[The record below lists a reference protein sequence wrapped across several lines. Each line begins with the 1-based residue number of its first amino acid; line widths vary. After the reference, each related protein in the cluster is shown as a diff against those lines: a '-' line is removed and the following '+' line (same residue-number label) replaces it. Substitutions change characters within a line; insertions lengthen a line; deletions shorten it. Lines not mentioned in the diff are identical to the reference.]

1 MIYIDFPDYYPTE
14 NIQEDIKPFIES
26 GILVEYKVKETRA
39 YAALEWTIPTAI
51 VAYIVKPYFEAFLQ
65 EAGKQH
71 FDILS
76 KKLKT
81 LINRGKQMNVRLI
94 SASKSTE
101 KLNKAYNQSMA
112 ISILFEIKNGKII
125 KLLFDNDLEK
135 EDWDNAIDQ
144 ILEFV
149 IENYENEN
157 NNKLAYIIKDFD
169 NEKAFKIYALINKE
183 TKLVELY
190 DDRTLMKKTHEK

>member
-1 MIYIDFPDYYPTE
+1 MIYIDFPEYYPTE
-14 NIQEDIKPFIES
+14 KIQEDINPFIES
-26 GILVEYKVKETRA
+26 GILVEYKVIETRA

-51 VAYIVKPYFEAFLQ
+51 VAYIIKPYFEAFLQ

-71 FDILS
+71 FEILS

-135 EDWDNAIDQ
+135 EDWDKAIDQ
-144 ILEFV
+144 ILELV

-157 NNKLAYIIKDFD
+157 FNKLDSKIKDFD
-169 NEKAFKIYALINKE
+169 NKKAFKIYALINKE
-183 TKLVELY
+183 SKLVEFY
-190 DDRTLMKKTHEK
+190 DDRTLVKKTHKK